1 MSTTDSHVSAL
12 QTLLAPQLTKY
23 SSHATYCS
31 TNILLYFAA
40 NKLLQNP
47 HSESVAE
54 DLLASEQSINVLEYC
69 AVADESALQFLK
81 HVKPLHVALSEMHLA
96 SKATAP
102 RDMVP
107 IANRVEEYLQAP
119 RPNIPVGDDLAQMQR
134 TVVSVIETLLRSPEQ
149 RIQLSSR
156 PTGSRRNLNYPDPE
170 IGMPMA
176 FQQRDEGRPAADSL
190 HNYFRYDSL
199 GKQTFKQAY

>member
-1 MSTTDSHVSAL
+1 VSTTDSHLSAL
-12 QTLLAPQLTKY
+12 QTLFAPKLTKY

-47 HSESVAE
+47 DSESVAE

-81 HVKPLHVALSEMHLA
+81 HVKPLHVALSEMHLV
-96 SKATAP
+96 SKVTAP
-102 RDMVP
+102 RDVIP
-107 IANRVEEYLQAP
+107 IANLVKEYLEAP

-149 RIQLSSR
+149 RTQSSTR
-156 PTGSRRNLNYPDPE
+156 PTGSRQNMNYPDPE
-170 IGMPMA
+170 TGMTIA
-176 FQQRDEGRPAADSL
+176 FQQRDAGRLAADSL
-190 HNYFRYDSL
+190 HSYFWDDSL
-199 GKQTFKQAY
+199 GKQTFKQTY